1 MGLSNVVITRAVPRG
16 RGWPSVLALL
26 AVCVAGCGRLGRECR
41 AVSETANAFIAES
54 ERLRPRA
61 NATPEETVKAELAT
75 AARYERL
82 AADLSA
88 LKVES
93 TELVPEVERYRALAE
108 HSAQALRAAAAAL
121 EKNDF
126 EAAREKRI
134 ELDAAA
140 RGEAPLVERINVVCG
155 TARGDASAP

>member
-1 MGLSNVVITRAVPRG
+1 MSHALLREF
-16 RGWPSVLALL
+16 GWPAVLVVFALGSVA
-26 AVCVAGCGRLGRECR
+26 CSRLGRECR

-54 ERLRPRA
+54 ERLRPRP

-82 AADLSA
+82 AGDLAA

-93 TELVPEVERYRALAE
+93 SELVPEVERYRALAE

-121 EKNDF
+121 EQNDF
-126 EAAREKRI
+126 EAARTKRI

-140 RGEAPLVERINVVCG
+140 RGEGPLVARINVVCG
-155 TARGDASAP
+155 SARPDASTP

>member
-1 MGLSNVVITRAVPRG
+1 MRLKNVVMARALHRG
-16 RGWPSVLALL
+16 FGWLGVVMALA
-26 AVCVAGCGRLGRECR
+26 AGASSCSRLGGECR

-54 ERLRPRA
+54 ERLRPRP

-75 AARYERL
+75 AARYVRL
-82 AADLSA
+82 AADLAA

-93 TELVPEVERYRALAE
+93 SELLPEVERYRALAE
-108 HSAQALRAAAAAL
+108 HSAQALRAVAAAL

-126 EAAREKRI
+126 EAARTKRI

-140 RGEAPLVERINVVCG
+140 RGESPLVERINVVCG
-155 TARGDASAP
+155 SARRDASGS